1 MRIKTSLAL
10 AALPVLF
17 SIAPATAATYTF
29 EGNNLPGNLSAGKNS
44 HIKTTFNSN
53 TDILTWSSTYTYDPN
68 STTSLAEGAWLVL
81 SDGENP
87 KNNADEYAIFYLDGI
102 NEKVSIY
109 NYDGV
114 NSANSYKYENFLGSD
129 DLTVINNGNE
139 RTFEFSID
147 MSDIN
152 DDTAGLFDDNTWK
165 GAAFDENIGIWF
177 HGAGGLT
184 TQYNNNDLND
194 GLHTF
199 SYTNQSWYDTS
210 NQTATAVPE
219 PGSMAAL
226 GLFALA
232 AVGQLRKRSSDALGE

>member
-1 MRIKTSLAL
+1 MRIKTGLAL
-10 AALPVLF
+10 ATLPVLF
-17 SIAPATAATYTF
+17 SIAPANATTFTF
-29 EGNNLPGNLSAGKNS
+29 EGHNLPGNQSAGKNS
-44 HIKTTFNSN
+44 HIKTTFDDN
-53 TDILTWSSTYTYDPN
+53 TDILTWSSTYTYDPS
-68 STTSLAEGAWLVL
+68 STTALADGAWLVL

-109 NYDGV
+109 NYDGA
-114 NSANSYKYENFLGSD
+114 NSANSYKYEHFLGSEA
-129 DLTVINNGNE
+129 LTVTNNGYD

-152 DDTAGLFDDNTWK
+152 NDTAGLFDDTTWK

-177 HGAGGLT
+177 HGAGNLT
-184 TQYNNNDLND
+184 TQYNNNNSND

-199 SYTNQSWYDTS
+199 TYTNQSWYDTA

-232 AVGQLRKRSSDALGE
+232 AVGKLRKRSSDALGE